1 MHITYLGIMSRPE
14 DLGKIGISSVA
25 GNKMQYNLLHYLSEY
40 EDVSIDIISFHP
52 FKSFPSGKLFV
63 KSRVEYLF
71 DGKVKLYQIGYLNIS
86 VIKQCLYPLI
96 TYIKARNLTKEADV
110 VFAYDMYPTQGL
122 PLSWLKKRVKGKTI
136 CLLADLSLGGVHKE
150 TGLRKYLRKLFDWS
164 TLKSI
169 KKCDHFIVLNENA
182 AKVYAPHSKYLVM
195 DGGIEPSEFAHEIVG
210 WNGRVKNI
218 VYTGALVEYSGI
230 MNLIKAMSLIKSKDV
245 VLDIYGLGHLKDKV
259 EEIAKNSSNIRF
271 HGFVSNQEA
280 MNVQQTSWLLANP
293 RPVDNSIAQV
303 TFPSKIFEYMMSG
316 RPVMSTRLNGFSKD
330 YDNLLFWVE
339 DGTPETLAQKIDEIN
354 ECSSDRLQA
363 VADNAR
369 EYLLQ
374 NKTWKINAEKVHEFI
389 GEMVDKIN

>member
-1 MHITYLGIMSRPE
+1 MHVTYLGIISRPE

-25 GNKMQYNLLHYLSEY
+25 GNKMQYNLLNYLSEF
-40 EDVSIDIISFHP
+40 DDITVDIVSFHP
-52 FKSFPSGKLFV
+52 YKSFPSEKRLFV
-63 KSRVEYLF
+63 RPQVEYLYS
-71 DGKVKLYQIGYLNIS
+71 GRVKIYQIGYLNIS
-86 VIKQCLYPLI
+86 VIKQCLYPII
-96 TYIKARNLTKEADV
+96 TYFKARKLTKEADV

-122 PLSWLKKRVKGKTI
+122 PLSWLKSRVKGKTL
-136 CLLADLSLGGVHKE
+136 CLLADLSIGGVHKE

-182 AKVYAPHSKYLVM
+182 AKVYAQHSRYLVM
-195 DGGIEPSEFAHEIVG
+195 DGGIEPSEYKQYEKG
-210 WNGRVKNI
+210 WDGRVKNI

-230 MNLIKAMSLIKSKDV
+230 LNLIKAMSLIKSKDV

-280 MNVQQTSWLLANP
+280 MNLQQTSWLLANP
-293 RPVDNSIAQV
+293 RPVDNLIAQV

-339 DGTPETLAQKIDEIN
+339 DGSPETLAQKIDEIN
-354 ECSSDRLQA
+354 ACSSDRLQA

-374 NKTWKINAEKVHEFI
+374 NKTWKINAQKVHEFLKEI
-389 GEMVDKIN
+389 VNK